1 MANMNNQGKRK
12 DQYEN
17 SAKFAWYAIVGM
29 VTLLVLTTLLSG
41 CVTTKKAEH
50 PKVLKETQLNDT
62 VDKCCS
68 TPKTSTK

>member
-1 MANMNNQGKRK
+1 MANLNNQGKRK

-17 SAKFAWYAIVGM
+17 SAKFAWYAFIGLIVLF
-29 VTLLVLTTLLSG
+29 VITTLLSG

-50 PKVLKETQLNDT
+50 PTILKETQLNGT

-68 TPKTSTK
+68 TQKTSTK

>member
-50 PKVLKETQLNDT
+50 PNVLKKSQVSNT
-62 VDKCCS
+62 VDKCC
-68 TPKTSTK
+68 TPKTIKE

>member
-50 PKVLKETQLNDT
+50 PEVLKKSQVSNT
-62 VDKCCS
+62 VDKCC
-68 TPKTSTK
+68 TPKTTKE

>member
-1 MANMNNQGKRK
+1 MANLNNQGKRP

-50 PKVLKETQLNDT
+50 PNVLKKSQVSNT
-62 VDKCCS
+62 VDKCC
-68 TPKTSTK
+68 TPKTIKE